1 MNMSFGLFARQNY
14 RGLIAVCILLVTF
27 VAFFILHPRH
37 LSVYTLTI
45 WANQGTCLAFVSM
58 SQAMV
63 VLTAGI
69 DLSVGP
75 ILALSNSL
83 ASEVV
88 NGSPAHVAFG
98 IFLVMLT
105 GLACGFINGLV
116 VVVGRIQ
123 PIVTTLATGTVYT
136 GLALFIRP
144 TTGGQISE
152 GLSDALTSNLYGI
165 PSSLLLVAGTILLIW
180 VPFRRTNLGRG
191 IYAVG
196 SSEGAAYMSGLDVKR
211 SKMAAYTLAGLLASF
226 GGLFIGL
233 QTLTGDAMTG
243 GSYTL
248 ISIASVVLG
257 GTSLSGGIGGALEA
271 IIGAFTLRTINSMMF
286 FAGAPPLAQ
295 PLFEGLILMAALSLG
310 GLRLIGM
317 RNRLDLWQ

>member
-1 MNMSFGLFARQNY
+1 
-14 RGLIAVCILLVTF
+14 
-27 VAFFILHPRH
+27 
-37 LSVYTLTI
+37 
-45 WANQGTCLAFVSM
+45 
-58 SQAMV
+58 
-63 VLTAGI
+63 
-69 DLSVGP
+69 
-75 ILALSNSL
+75 
-83 ASEVV
+83 
-88 NGSPAHVAFG
+88 
-98 IFLVMLT
+98 
-105 GLACGFINGLV
+105 
-116 VVVGRIQ
+116 
-123 PIVTTLATGTVYT
+123 
-136 GLALFIRP
+136 
-144 TTGGQISE
+144 
-152 GLSDALTSNLYGI
+152 LYGI
-165 PSSLLLVAGTILLIW
+165 PTSLLLVAGAFLVIL

-196 SSEGAAYMSGLDVKR
+196 SSEGAAYMSGLDVNLT
-211 SKMAAYTLAGLLASF
+211 KMAAYTLAGLLASF

-243 GSYTL
+243 PSYTL